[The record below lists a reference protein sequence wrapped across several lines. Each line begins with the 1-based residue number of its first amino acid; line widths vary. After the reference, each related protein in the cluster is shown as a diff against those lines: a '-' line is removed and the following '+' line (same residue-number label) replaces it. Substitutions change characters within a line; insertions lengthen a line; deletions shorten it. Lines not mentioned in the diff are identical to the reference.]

1 MFKPSEITD
10 SLMKVAHIA
19 LITATVIAQI
29 APFLPGDGYYF
40 LSFFSLAMPFFWLLH
55 ALFLLFWIFRWK
67 RMAWWSIGLLFFSHW
82 QFGPVYRW
90 QKESANDQTSELTLM
105 SYNVKLLNKYRWTQE
120 EHLADSIVSY
130 AQNSQADV
138 LAFQEFDTEFL
149 SAFKD
154 YPYQT
159 YSSRDN
165 KERSVVAIL
174 SKYPIVSKGRINFP
188 SSSNTAIFAD
198 IQLNDRVV
206 RVYNTHFQ
214 SLKLMARDNQEVL
227 KDTTKSKWA
236 QKLSFFYERI
246 GRSFDKQESQ
256 SVLLSAHKER
266 SPYPNIVLGDFN
278 NNQFSSVY
286 HTIRTDMK
294 DTFFE
299 KGMGFG
305 STFKFVFLPLRI
317 DYVLVDKAFEV
328 NDHQV
333 AELPYSDH
341 FPILVRLNMG
351 LLD

>member
-1 MFKPSEITD
+1 MFKPSEITN
-10 SLMKVAHIA
+10 SLMKAAHLVLIAITVVAQ
-19 LITATVIAQI
+19 L

-40 LSFFSLAMPFFWLLH
+40 LSFFSLAMPFLWLGH
-55 ALFLLFWIFRWK
+55 TLFLLYWIFRWK
-67 RMAWWSIGLLFFSHW
+67 SMAWWSVIVLLLTHW

-90 QKESANDQTSELTLM
+90 NNSQADSDESALTVM

-120 EHLADSIVSY
+120 EYLADSIVAF

-149 SAFKD
+149 AAFKQ

-174 SKYPIVSKGRINFP
+174 SKYPIVSKGRIDFP
-188 SSSNTAIFAD
+188 SSSNTAIYAD
-198 IQLNDRVV
+198 IELKDRVV

-214 SLKLMARDNQEVL
+214 SLKLMNRANQEVL
-227 KDTTKSKWA
+227 RDTTKSKWA
-236 QKLSFFYERI
+236 QRLAVLYDRI

-299 KGMGFG
+299 KGVGFG
-305 STFKFVFLPLRI
+305 STFRFVFLPLRI
-317 DYVLVDKAFEV
+317 DYVLVDQAFEV
-328 NDHQV
+328 SGHQV
-333 AELPYSDH
+333 TELPYSDH
-341 FPILVRLNMG
+341 FPVLVRLNFTSPN
-351 LLD
+351 